1 MDREK
6 FIEKFNTASDTLDM
20 DHINTVISDCINRLY
35 DKYHENTKPMIVIST
50 MEESGEYIQA
60 LSQRM
65 RGRVEDN
72 YDILQEIGDNIL
84 DMLCI
89 GRFFGISHEDI
100 RKAINVKI
108 DREADRIEQHKQG
121 LEVQ

>member
-6 FIEKFNTASDTLDM
+6 FIEKFDTASDTLDM
-20 DHINTVISDCINRLY
+20 KHIDTVISDCLDRLH
-35 DKYHENTKPMIVIST
+35 DKYQNNLNHMIVIST

-89 GRFFGISHEDI
+89 GRLFGISHKDI
-100 RKAINVKI
+100 KKAINVKL
-108 DREADRIEQHKQG
+108 DREAGRIEQHRQG